1 MLLLAKQTGDY
12 RSVGWG
18 GQIINHN
25 YLQLIHFQAVQ
36 NKQPG
41 PLEELTVSLQVA
53 CGSVGNE
60 LKPRGNKRRGRREVL
75 HDWWRLLLLLFH
87 LIGGVMT
94 WKVAVLW
101 CCWLHAG
108 SAGAFVLFITPPPPP
123 VLPFMYPDGVHFDL
137 LCVSTPPPHFHVP
150 FILCLQ
156 ALSFPLSLHS
166 REHSRRVYSYDCAH
180 FRSFTLVCRRFIC
193 TNINIFP
200 ECQCKRSSM
209 WWIFSDV
216 FNSCWGL
223 VPPGKQD
230 DSQVNKESFFLKKYL
245 MLHYF
250 LIKWENV

>member
-101 CCWLHAG
+101 CCWQRWCFC
-108 SAGAFVLFITPPPPP
+108 FVYHPTTPTRSP
-123 VLPFMYPDGVHFDL
+123 
-137 LCVSTPPPHFHVP
+137 FHVP
-150 FILCLQ
+150 RWCSFWPALCEHPPSPFPRPIHSLPAGVFLPSFS
-156 ALSFPLSLHS
+156 ALSRTLAPCLLIWLCSFQVFHS
-166 REHSRRVYSYDCAH
+166 CV
-180 FRSFTLVCRRFIC
+180 
-193 TNINIFP
+193 
-200 ECQCKRSSM
+200 
-209 WWIFSDV
+209 
-216 FNSCWGL
+216 
-223 VPPGKQD
+223 
-230 DSQVNKESFFLKKYL
+230 
-245 MLHYF
+245 
-250 LIKWENV
+250 